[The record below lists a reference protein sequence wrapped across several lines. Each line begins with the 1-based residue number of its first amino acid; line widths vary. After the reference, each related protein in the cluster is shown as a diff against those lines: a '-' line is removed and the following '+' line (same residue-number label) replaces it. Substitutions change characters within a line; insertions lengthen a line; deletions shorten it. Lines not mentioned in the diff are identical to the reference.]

1 MSNHVSRR
9 KFVASLGMLAAALP
23 LGASAFD
30 FIPSAGKGFNF
41 MLLGDLHFDKLE
53 HHDMEYIKAKYPND
67 LEQIKN
73 YSRVTRDNLPLLM
86 QEVKQKGTALNA
98 DFYLQLGDFVEGLC
112 GSEALAQ
119 QQTGEFISYVA
130 DQQLN
135 RPFLVIK
142 GNHDITGEGAPQ
154 TYIKTVLPWQ
164 SREHKQQTQAANATF
179 VHKNTRFILFDAY
192 APDES
197 LEWLKKVLVEH
208 KEKTLF
214 FCIHMPVVP
223 FNARSN
229 WHIFAKPTQQK
240 KREELLNLLGRHKAI
255 VLCGHLHKTSI
266 LKRSTA
272 EGDFVQVCIG
282 SVIPAPDAAVKD
294 HLQGLDAY
302 NTDLVNLEPKFAPA
316 SLQERKDNLANEKP
330 FIRHFE
336 YADFCGHAT
345 MQVTD
350 KNEAVIAIHANVDK
364 APWRTINLTE
374 LLYAA
379 K

>member
-1 MSNHVSRR
+1 MRNTVSRR
-9 KFVASLGMLAAALP
+9 KFVGSLGMLAAALP

-41 MLLGDLHFDKLE
+41 VLLGDLHFDKLE
-53 HHDMEYIKAKYPND
+53 HHDMAYIHAKYPND

-73 YSRVTRDNLPLLM
+73 YSRITRDNFPLLM
-86 QEVKQKGTALNA
+86 QEVKRKGTALNA

-119 QQTGEFISYVA
+119 QQTSELIAAVA
-130 DQQLN
+130 DQQLG

-164 SREHKQQTQAANATF
+164 SKEHKQESSGANATF
-179 VHKNTRFILFDAY
+179 VHKNARFILFDAY

-197 LEWLKKVLVEH
+197 LEWLKKVLAAH
-208 KEKTLF
+208 KEELLF
-214 FCIHMPVVP
+214 FNIHMPVVP

-229 WHIFAKPTQQK
+229 WHIFAKATQQQ
-240 KREELLNLLGRHKAI
+240 KREELLNLLGKHKAI

-266 LKRSTA
+266 LKRSTPS
-272 EGDFVQVCIG
+272 GDFVQVCIG
-282 SVIPAPDAAVKD
+282 SVVPAPEAAVKD
-294 HLQGLDAY
+294 HLQGIDAY
-302 NTDLVNLEPKFAPA
+302 NADLVNLEPKFTPA
-316 SLQERKDNLANEKP
+316 SLQERRDNLTNEKP
-330 FIRHFE
+330 YIKHFE

-345 MQVTD
+345 VSVTE
-350 KNEAVIAIHANVDK
+350 KNEATISIHANVDK
-364 APWRTINLTE
+364 DPWTTVNLTQ
-374 LLYAA
+374 LL
-379 K
+379 KG